1 MNDERLIRFRRLAD
15 TARREAVPSL
25 DVTQRVL
32 EHLRARTVE
41 PATDWVLL
49 GAALCSLA
57 AAAAVVVVFASQQGA
72 LSTDSLAELVR
83 PFTPVIQ

>member
-41 PATDWVLL
+41 PATDWVML

-57 AAAAVVVVFASQQGA
+57 AAAVVVVVASQQGA

>member
-1 MNDERLIRFRRLAD
+1 MNDKRLIRFRQLVD
-15 TARREAVPSL
+15 TARREAIPPL
-25 DVTQRVL
+25 DVTRRVL
-32 EHLRARTVE
+32 EHLGARTVQ

-57 AAAAVVVVFASQQGA
+57 AAAAVMLLASQQGA